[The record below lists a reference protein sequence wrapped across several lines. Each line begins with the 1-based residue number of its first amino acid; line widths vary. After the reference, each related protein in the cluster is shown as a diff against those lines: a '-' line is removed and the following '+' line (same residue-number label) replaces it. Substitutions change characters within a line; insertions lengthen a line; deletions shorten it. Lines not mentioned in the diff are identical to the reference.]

1 MVRLISK
8 LWASYW
14 LPNNISDGQLMRL
27 FELQPHHLTALSLKL
42 NDRQPAAFSASKCGR
57 VWHLRQC
64 LPALARAANGSPRG
78 VVSG

>member
-1 MVRLISK
+1 
-8 LWASYW
+8 
-14 LPNNISDGQLMRL
+14 MRL

-64 LPALARAANGSPRG
+64 LPALARAAKGSPLDL
-78 VVSG
+78 